1 MSDLAVYLTVALGVF
16 VAVVYPVVLGY
27 IRQQFP
33 PATAGVLPPWTKK
46 YVALLVFSLLT
57 SLIVLAVYK
66 GANPATKISFWG
78 ALAIGFG
85 WESSVE
91 KVFTP
96 ARTE

>member
-1 MSDLAVYLTVALGVF
+1 MSDLAVYLTVALGVS

-33 PATAGVLPPWTKK
+33 PATAGVLPPWVKR
-46 YVALLVFSLLT
+46 YGALLVFSLLT

-66 GANPATKISFWG
+66 GANPNTNITFWG

-96 ARTE
+96 PKS